1 MSYQPIFTIS
11 AVLLQHVER
20 IATIRERIVS
30 ATVEVPW
37 MPALQL
43 DSRARNAHSSTAIEG
58 NPLTLE
64 EVRAIEEGREVV
76 TAADRARREVLNY
89 FAGLRF
95 IERHTGLTPIDHD
108 LILKLHGIIATGVMD
123 QGTSGRYRTIRMRV
137 GPYIPPNPEDVSG
150 LMRELLAWWNGPA
163 GDLTPILSSAILH
176 YRFEAIHPFA
186 DGNGRMGRALALW
199 ELYRRGFDTHHIFSV
214 DEFYWEDRARYYE
227 RLQAVRREGDDL
239 TGWLE
244 YTAEGLLLTL
254 DRVWT
259 RLQHLSALSRHKKLV
274 LRPKQERLLQVLAE
288 RKSMTPRE
296 IWDAIG
302 VSKQGA
308 LDLLRPLIEAG
319 LVARTGNRKSGSY
332 ILV

>member
-1 MSYQPIFTIS
+1 MSYQPKFSIS
-11 AVLLQHVER
+11 AVLLKHVER

-30 ATVEVPW
+30 ATIEVPW

-43 DSRARNAHSSTAIEG
+43 DSRARSAHSSTAIEG

-64 EVRAIEEGREVV
+64 EVREIEGDRETTPV
-76 TAADRARREVLNY
+76 TDRARREVLNY

-95 IERHTGLTPIDHD
+95 IERNTGLNPINHD
-108 LILKLHGIIATGVMD
+108 AILNLHRIIATGVMD
-123 QGTSGRYRTIRMRV
+123 QGTSGRYRTIRVRV
-137 GPYIPPNPEDVSG
+137 GPYVPPNPEDVSG
-150 LMRELLAWWNGPA
+150 LMRELLAWWNGA
-163 GDLTPILSSAILH
+163 SGELSPIVSSAILH

-199 ELYRRGFDTHHIFSV
+199 ELYRRRFDTHHIFSV

-227 RLQAVRREGDDL
+227 RLQSVRREGDDL

-244 YTAEGLLLTL
+244 YSAEGLLVTL
-254 DRVWT
+254 ERVWT
-259 RLQHLSALSRHKKLV
+259 RLQHLSAQSRNTKLI
-274 LRPKQERLLQVLAE
+274 LRPRQERLLKLLAD

-296 IWDAIG
+296 IWAALD

-308 LDLLRPLIEAG
+308 LDLLRPLIDAG
-319 LVARTGNRKSGSY
+319 LVTRTGTRKSGNY
-332 ILV
+332 KLV